1 MSRTSVIQVSGGIGN
16 QLFMLTAAAAFL
28 DSQPAKRVN
37 IDLSTVGTDR
47 SPHLSSVSSLRMDS
61 FVGKDLSRIKFVRS
75 SAARRFAER
84 ALFPKAIVRLREVGY
99 VDFSSLNLTRKAR
112 LIGYFQSERYLNIA
126 RQREWPLLIEPI
138 NPSADFANAME
149 VSESD
154 GYAFIHMRRGDY
166 LQHKETL
173 GILSLDYFIK
183 GVIQLANLGYEKFCI
198 ISDDAEWAERAIEFF
213 PPGVYRILSRDFQL
227 TDEETLSI
235 ASQAPAILISNSS
248 FGYWAA
254 LAGREK
260 TILGPK
266 TWFRGIPCPDQL
278 FGTSRVVLVES
289 TWED

>member
-16 QLFMLTAAAAFL
+16 QLFMVTAAAAFL
-28 DSQPAKRVN
+28 DSQPAKRIN
-37 IDLSTVGTDR
+37 LDLSTVGTDR

-61 FVGKDLSRIKFVRS
+61 FVGKDFSRIKFVRS
-75 SAARRFAER
+75 SAARRFAGR
-84 ALFPKAIVRLREVGY
+84 VLFPKSTFRLRELGY
-99 VDFSSLNLTRKAR
+99 VDFASLNFTRKTR
-112 LIGYFQSERYLNIA
+112 LIGYFQSERYLKIA
-126 RQREWPLLIEPI
+126 RQRDWPLRIEPI

-149 VSESD
+149 ATESN
-154 GYAFIHMRRGDY
+154 GYAFIHIRRGDY

-173 GILSLDYFIK
+173 GILSLDYFIN

-198 ISDDAEWAERAIEFF
+198 ISDDPDWAERAVENF

-266 TWFRGIPCPDQL
+266 TWFRGIPAPDQL
-278 FGTSRVVLVES
+278 FDASQVVLVES